1 MQRKKILW
9 LVSWYP
15 NRNDR
20 FTGDFIQRHARAA
33 AVYHDIYVLYVV
45 AGQVASEVEH
55 EINVAGGLTEDIIYF
70 KDQPEQLAWK
80 LKKQVIWRK
89 ITIEAVLTYI
99 QNNGKPDCVHVHV
112 LWKAG
117 LVAMHFKK
125 NMGLEY
131 LVTEHW
137 NIYNK
142 STPHNYYTKSSV
154 ERFLFRRIYKN
165 ANALVSVS
173 QFIANAMQKTFGPKE
188 CKMKIPNVVDA
199 KLFFPVGQKGR
210 SFRFIHVSN
219 MVPLKNVGGIL
230 LAFEKL
236 VKIKKMENVEIVF
249 VGNKDGEYVKLALEL
264 GLLNK
269 NAFFKGEISYEVV
282 ATEMKNAHCFIL
294 NSMIENSPCVIGE
307 ALCCG
312 LPVIAT
318 SVGGVPELVDDS
330 NSILISPDNE
340 DNLVA
345 AMERMVKNYGIY
357 N

>member
-1 MQRKKILW
+1 
-9 LVSWYP
+9 
-15 NRNDR
+15 
-20 FTGDFIQRHARAA
+20 
-33 AVYHDIYVLYVV
+33 
-45 AGQVASEVEH
+45 
-55 EINVAGGLTEDIIYF
+55 
-70 KDQPEQLAWK
+70 
-80 LKKQVIWRK
+80 
-89 ITIEAVLTYI
+89 
-99 QNNGKPDCVHVHV
+99 
-112 LWKAG
+112 
-117 LVAMHFKK
+117 
-125 NMGLEY
+125 MGLEY

-142 STPHNYYTKSSV
+142 STPHNYYTKSIV
-154 ERFLFRRIYKN
+154 ERFLFQRIYKN
-165 ANALVSVS
+165 ASALVSVS
-173 QFIANAMQKTFGPKE
+173 QFIAKAMQKTFGPKE

-269 NAFFKGEISYEVV
+269 NAFFKGEISYEGV
-282 ATEMKNAHCFIL
+282 ASEMKNAHCFIL

-357 N
+357 NTAEISEKACNRFGQQSIAKEFDTLYSSL